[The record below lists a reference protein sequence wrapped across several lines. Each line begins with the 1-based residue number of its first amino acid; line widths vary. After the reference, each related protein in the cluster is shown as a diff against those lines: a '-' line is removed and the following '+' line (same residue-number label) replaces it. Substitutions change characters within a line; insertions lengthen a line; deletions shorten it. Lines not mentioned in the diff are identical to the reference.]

1 LEHARVCCVIAA
13 RAVTVMS
20 YKQYLD
26 PSEEPASKLEERTK
40 CEIFEDFFENGGVH
54 QN

>member
-1 LEHARVCCVIAA
+1 MNHMQLRGLE
-13 RAVTVMS
+13 T
-20 YKQYLD
+20 
-26 PSEEPASKLEERTK
+26 PSEEWLSKLEERTK

>member
-1 LEHARVCCVIAA
+1 
-13 RAVTVMS
+13 MS